1 MIKARLRKSISRNAG
16 GTVFT
21 LNAEFELVG
30 GITAVFGPPGSGKTL
45 LLDLLAGLIRADDG
59 RLMVDEQIL
68 YDRASGV
75 DLPPQRR
82 PCGYVPSGPSLL
94 PHRTLRQNLLFAAA
108 CRRMPRLERHRVVEE
123 SLNRYGIASVAQR
136 KPAETGAGERLRCAF
151 ARASL
156 AGPKLLL
163 VDEPVESDIDRS
175 ETLKLIVESQ
185 RQGAPAIL
193 YATRRLEDCA
203 ELGAHLLLISG
214 GRILQ
219 TGPCREV
226 LERPACTEAARLLG
240 GFNLLPAT
248 ITALDP
254 GRDESRLRLDAVELT
269 GPYFAGHLRGDR
281 VTLCVR
287 WEKLRAMPAS
297 GKPGPNQLA
306 ATLLRVTC
314 GRHSARIHLSGD
326 LVVEMPLSAWDQH
339 SHVRQWMVEFP
350 PEHLRVF

>member
-1 MIKARLRKSISRNAG
+1 MRKSIPQTDR

-21 LNAEFELVG
+21 LQAEFELGG
-30 GITAVFGPPGSGKTL
+30 GITALFGPQGSGKTL
-45 LLDLLAGLIRADDG
+45 LLDLLAGLSRPDDG

-75 DLPPQRR
+75 NLPPQRR

-108 CRRMPRLERHRVVEE
+108 CRRMPRLERHRVVDE
-123 SLNRYGIASVAQR
+123 SLVRYGIATAAQR
-136 KPAETGAGERLRCAF
+136 KPAETGASEQLRCAF

-163 VDEPVESDIDRS
+163 VDEPAESDIARW
-175 ETLKLIVESQ
+175 ETLRLITESE

-193 YATRRLEDCA
+193 YATGRLEDCL
-203 ELGAHLLLISG
+203 ELSAHMLVISG

-219 TGPCREV
+219 GGPSREV
-226 LERPACTEAARLLG
+226 LERPACTEVARLLG

-254 GRDESRLRLDAVELT
+254 TRDVSRLRLDAVELT
-269 GPYFAGHLRGDR
+269 GPYFGGHLRGDR

-287 WEKLRAMPAS
+287 WEDLRAVPAS

-306 ATLLRVTC
+306 ATLLRVSG
-314 GRHSARIHLSGD
+314 GRQSARLHLSGD
-326 LVVEMPLSAWDQH
+326 LVVEMPLSDWEPH

-350 PEHLRVF
+350 PERLRVF